1 MSRRLRRYRATGD
14 RAAGAQA
21 VAQGMARGGVTI
33 GDGWLLRP
41 GDYLARMWRVV
52 WARGHEQL
60 RVTLIRR
67 EGQWILK
74 GRVLFTDHPSAAF
87 CPTDTRMTTELEVP
101 DEEAGLWRWQEL
113 IDGATQRFGQ
123 PNAVDSV
130 TVQSSDS
137 DVIAARLMQA
147 GLVNV
152 TFGEEGATQS

>member
-1 MSRRLRRYRATGD
+1 
-14 RAAGAQA
+14 
-21 VAQGMARGGVTI
+21 MARGGVTI